1 MYQFPTGASFAP
13 NAVLIVARNAAQFR
27 ARFGFD
33 PAFELTTTGAL
44 TDTLTVPNLAK
55 YTAWGSGSL
64 ALSNSGD
71 EMLLLGPGDQ
81 RVDSVAWENGDF
93 AAAGL
98 AGDASASA
106 SESLQRYG
114 DQDTNQMTFDF
125 LHGAPNP
132 GARVVP
138 PPFPAPVP
146 GRALPNGMFAY
157 WGDLHS
163 HSTAS
168 DGSGPPRM
176 AFATARAAGLHFFG
190 LTDHDAWLTTEE
202 WDEMGNAA
210 RAATVDNAFVALRGF
225 EYTNSEGHVN
235 VFDSDTWVS
244 RDDPAY
250 DTLDKFFAWLAA
262 QTNSV
267 AQLNHPDW
275 KYGGDFDNLAYRASA
290 ADKIAL
296 IEVGNNAGNKYAT
309 FEALF
314 ITSLKKQ
321 WSVAPTNNSDHHG
334 LNWGSD
340 SPHRVGI
347 IAPALTRANV
357 LDALRARRVFAT
369 EDANLAIALQA
380 NGAWMGSTIRAAP
393 RLDFTITVSD
403 PDPEPLQLFLFDN
416 GMIVRAQSFTSSNI
430 TWTIPVAG
438 NSRHHYF
445 VRVLQADGNTAYT
458 APIWTDDTPVP
469 TPVVPTETPRAKKN
483 ELGPV
488 TIVEAHAAQVDSS
501 VELAGCVTVPPRL
514 FSDRYLYIQDDTG
527 GIRVY
532 LPTKLGDFPDIK
544 LHDQVALRG
553 YAQGSTA
560 EHYIELTEPRAIA
573 GRGVCP
579 PVQPARLSAGEVT
592 NQVEGALVEVRGTI
606 KEVGSSQFVVSDSS
620 GAALVYI
627 DYTTTI
633 RLPRLT
639 RGRSARV
646 IGVVSR
652 ANRQPAIFPRFASD
666 LDFAGTPVATR
677 SPATATPRMTTTRG
691 ASPTPRVSPTRR
703 LTATRTP
710 TQHVFM
716 RPTLASNESAITID
730 GYAAAI
736 AGGSITAVASI
747 AFFAFGLMLVMRRVR
762 K

>member
-146 GRALPNGMFAY
+146 GRALPSGMFAY

-163 HSTAS
+163 HSTTS

-501 VELAGCVTVPPRL
+501 VELAGCVTAPPRL

-532 LPTKLGDFPDIK
+532 LPTKFGDFPDIK

-620 GAALVYI
+620 GAVLVYI

-639 RGRSARV
+639 RP
-646 IGVVSR
+646 IW
-652 ANRQPAIFPRFASD
+652 I
-666 LDFAGTPVATR
+666 
-677 SPATATPRMTTTRG
+677 SPARRSQRVHLPR
-691 ASPTPRVSPTRR
+691 RR
-703 LTATRTP
+703 RA
-710 TQHVFM
+710 
-716 RPTLASNESAITID
+716 
-730 GYAAAI
+730 
-736 AGGSITAVASI
+736 
-747 AFFAFGLMLVMRRVR
+747 
-762 K
+762 